1 MNMCANLSKTINAI
15 KWYQTVVGR
24 GRCVWVWWGGGEC
37 IYRRLVSERSEE
49 IQYANNASSNKM
61 RWCHL
66 YGLWSIKP
74 STDHVLFTPNVG
86 AGCCLPDVGLIINL
100 LGSPRLD
107 TSKGHT
113 YVLRNSEQDWEA
125 DQGNVESRLLRIYI
139 TAVQANTQTLHLWPV
154 CLSYDSMEIKFI
166 CSPSRSS
173 QM

>member
-1 MNMCANLSKTINAI
+1 MNMCANLSKTINAKNGI
-15 KWYQTVVGR
+15 KQLLVGE
-24 GRCVWVWWGGGEC
+24 GVCGCGGGGGGESAFTDGWSQKDQKRSNTPIMHHPIRWGDVIC
-37 IYRRLVSERSEE
+37 MVCGLLNQAQIMSCSHRMLGQDAACLMLV
-49 IQYANNASSNKM
+49 Y
-61 RWCHL
+61 
-66 YGLWSIKP
+66 
-74 STDHVLFTPNVG
+74 
-86 AGCCLPDVGLIINL
+86 L

-139 TAVQANTQTLHLWPV
+139 TAVQAHTQTLHLWPV

-166 CSPSRSS
+166 CSPSSSS